1 MGAGIM
7 TITVDPIATFPP
19 QPLLSRYAEC
29 SMWLARYMERIENL
43 ARIIDI
49 TETFVRSGATDGW
62 KAIIQINADEERF
75 FKAHRK
81 YSAEQVISFYVIER
95 DNPTSIA
102 ALAHAARENA
112 RSLRPIIS
120 VEMWAQLNVFTN
132 FIRDLK
138 INDIRPGEIS
148 TLCTKIKEECQTHTG
163 ITEGTL
169 YRDQVSVFYN
179 IGRFLE
185 RADQI
190 TRLIDIKYHTL
201 LPSEAGVG
209 SEVDISQWS
218 ALLRSAA
225 GYHAYRRVMA
235 GDIRPSS
242 IIGFLLKSAA
252 FPRSLT
258 TNLRL
263 LHNSL
268 TQLRRDYRLLAS
280 SNILERVE
288 HLSAV
293 LESQTAT
300 QIIVSGL
307 HEFCDWIQSELQ
319 QVQNEIAQ
327 AFWPTEPVVAKTL
340 SPMPP
345 LEPFPAFSSQTQ
357 TQSQT

>member
-7 TITVDPIATFPP
+7 TITVDPIATLPP

-29 SMWLARYMERIENL
+29 ATWLARYMERIENL

-49 TETFVRSGATDGW
+49 TETFVRSGAADGW
-62 KAIIQINADEERF
+62 QAIIQINADEDRF
-75 FKAHRK
+75 FKAHAK
-81 YSAEQVISFYVIER
+81 ATAERVIAFYVIDRE
-95 DNPTSIA
+95 NPTSIVS
-102 ALAHAARENA
+102 LAHAARENA

-132 FIRDLK
+132 FIRDLRAA
-138 INDIRPGEIS
+138 DIRPSEIS
-148 TLCTKIKEECQTHTG
+148 TLCSRIKEACQTHTG

-169 YRDQVSVFYN
+169 YRDQASVFYN
-179 IGRFLE
+179 IGRHIE

-201 LPSEAGVG
+201 LPSDAGVG

-242 IIGFLLKSAA
+242 IVGFLLQSAA

-263 LHNSL
+263 LHNCL
-268 TQLRRDYRLLAS
+268 TQLRRDYRLLPS
-280 SNILERVE
+280 SRILERVE
-288 HLSAV
+288 HLCAV
-293 LESQTAT
+293 LENQTAS
-300 QIIVSGL
+300 QIILRGL
-307 HEFCDWIQSELQ
+307 HEFNDWMQYELQ
-319 QVQNEIAQ
+319 SVQREIGET
-327 AFWPTEPVVAKTL
+327 FWPKEPLTSLFAPSDGT
-340 SPMPP
+340 
-345 LEPFPAFSSQTQ
+345 FPEGGM